1 VTVATR
7 WSDLQLN
14 VALDIR
20 IQQETNADSL
30 EGIVADNTAIAE
42 EVGVFTGD
50 QVEILT
56 TQRDEP
62 AWLGSRRK
70 EAYRVFADTATP
82 DTRPE
87 EWRYTRIRD
96 LLDLDAVTLADEH
109 PPITDLSSLPTGLDA
124 LIAESG
130 ESAGRIVQMGASVV
144 HRELSEELSRQ
155 GVIFTSLEQAVR
167 DHPELIEKHLG
178 SAVVPEDGKFAA
190 QNAAFWTGG
199 TFLYVPAN
207 TRVELPLR
215 SFRWLTRSAGSGFG
229 RTLVVAEAFSEV
241 ALVDELASNDL
252 DTRTLSN
259 GATEIISGEGAKIT
273 YVALQRFG
281 DGVLHLTTDRLIAG
295 RDARITTVYVALGSE
310 VTRADI
316 KCRLSAPGAHVDML
330 GLYIAEGT
338 QHLDHQTL
346 QDHIAPHA
354 SSNLLFKGALMDHG
368 RSVFRGLIRVHPGAQ
383 RTDAYQTNRNLI
395 LSQGA
400 RADSLPN
407 LEIAADDVRCS
418 HAATVGQLD
427 QEEIFYLQS
436 RGISRIEAMR
446 LVIFG
451 FFGEVLDQLELEGV
465 RRELVTAIERK
476 LYEARQK

>member
-1 VTVATR
+1 MPGRINSTDRSSREEIVSDNAAVAE
-7 WSDLQLN
+7 D
-14 VALDIR
+14 
-20 IQQETNADSL
+20 
-30 EGIVADNTAIAE
+30 
-42 EVGVFTGD
+42 VGVFTGD

-56 TQRDEP
+56 TQRAEP
-62 AWLGSRRK
+62 NWLGARRR
-70 EAYRVFADTATP
+70 EAYRVFADAPTP

-96 LLDLDAVTLADEH
+96 LLDLDAVSLADEH
-109 PPITDLSSLPTGLDA
+109 PPISDFSALPRGLDT
-124 LIAESG
+124 LISESG
-130 ESAGRIVQMGASVV
+130 ESAGRIIQMGASIV
-144 HRELSEELSRQ
+144 HRDLSAELTQQ

-167 DHPELIEKHLG
+167 DHPELVEKHLG
-178 SAVVPEDGKFAA
+178 TAVVPEDGKYAA
-190 QNAAFWTGG
+190 QNSAFWTGG
-199 TFLYVPAN
+199 TFLYVPPN

-215 SFRWLTRSAGSGFG
+215 SFRWLTRSGGSVFG
-229 RTLVVAEAFSEV
+229 RTLIVAEEFAEV
-241 ALVDELASNDL
+241 ALVDELASGDL
-252 DTRTLSN
+252 DMRTLSN
-259 GATEIISGEGAKIT
+259 GATEIISGEGAKVT

-281 DGVLHLTTDRLIAG
+281 GGVLHLTTDRLISG
-295 RDARITTVYVALGSE
+295 RDAKITTVYVALGSE

-451 FFGEVLDQLELEGV
+451 FFGEVLDQLQLEGV
-465 RRELVTAIERK
+465 RLELVTAIERK
-476 LYEARQK
+476 LYAARQK